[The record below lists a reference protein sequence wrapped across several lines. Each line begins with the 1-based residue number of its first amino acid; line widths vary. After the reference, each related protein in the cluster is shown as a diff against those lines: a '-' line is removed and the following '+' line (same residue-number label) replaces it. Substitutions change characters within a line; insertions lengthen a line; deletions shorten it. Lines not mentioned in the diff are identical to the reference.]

1 MQRLEAANP
10 AEHWAGLSEREAS
23 ERRRTDGP
31 NELPADRK
39 RGWLRILADVLREPM
54 LGLLVLCGAIYVI
67 LGDRGEAA
75 MLSAFVAVIIAISVL
90 QAQKA
95 ERTLDE
101 LRRLSAAQAI
111 VIRSGRQQRIQARNV
126 VRGDLVVLIEGDRV
140 PADVVLI
147 SGRNVSVDE
156 SLLTGESAPVRK
168 SIVIAVPD
176 VMGKP
181 GGNDLPFVYSGTM
194 IVQGKGLGRVLA
206 IGKETEIG
214 RIGRALTGIV
224 PEPARAQVETTR
236 IVRCLAIAAALL
248 SLTVTLIYGYQRG
261 SWLQAAL
268 VGIAFA
274 MAIMPEE
281 LPVVLSAFFGLGS
294 WRIARNGVLT
304 RYLPAIETLGAT
316 TVLCVDKTGTIT
328 ANQMRVAAL
337 SSPDGA
343 TWFSGVEPLPDA
355 FHEILEFGV
364 LASHRDPFDP
374 TERAIAQAL
383 DSFLA
388 DTEHVHRD
396 WVLGGEYPLSRE
408 MLAMSRA
415 WSSAAGGDERV
426 IAAKG
431 APEAISDLCHL
442 SADQR
447 TAVAAAVDSFA
458 SRGLRVLGVAR
469 APYGSA
475 ALPSSQHEF
484 DFKFIGLVALEDPIR
499 RGVSD
504 AVREAYAAG
513 IRTII
518 ITGDYPSTAISVAR
532 EIGLANAERYITGAQ
547 LEDMS
552 ESELSEHIKV
562 TNVFC
567 RVVPEQ
573 KLRIVQALKRDGE
586 IVAMTGD
593 GVNDAPALK
602 AAHVGIAMG
611 ARGTDVAREAA
622 ALVLLNDDFTSILE
636 AVKQGRRIY
645 DNLRKAITFVTAA
658 HVPIVG
664 MSIIPVLFG
673 MPLLLLPIH
682 ILFLQLIID
691 PACSIAFEA
700 EPPEPD
706 VMKRPPRDVDSRL
719 FDRATIMPAAVQGL
733 IILLTVISIFV
744 LALGFG
750 REEATARAMAFT
762 TMVLCS
768 LALLFVNRFADQTPG
783 PNRIM
788 LIITTGAVIVL
799 ALGVSIP
806 ALQSLFRFGA
816 MGSFGVSVVAS
827 AAALC
832 FGALLLSRMLSRSI
846 AKRSRTFRRTSM

>member
-415 WSSAAGGDERV
+415 WSSAAGGSLRPRVLRRRFRIFATSPQIRERRWRLPSTPSRREGCACSAWRARLTAV
-426 IAAKG
+426 QHFRHR
-431 APEAISDLCHL
+431 STSSTSNL
-442 SADQR
+442 SA
-447 TAVAAAVDSFA
+447 S
-458 SRGLRVLGVAR
+458 
-469 APYGSA
+469 
-475 ALPSSQHEF
+475 LPSRTRSVVEF
-484 DFKFIGLVALEDPIR
+484 LMRLGKPTR
-499 RGVSD
+499 RAS
-504 AVREAYAAG
+504 
-513 IRTII
+513 
-518 ITGDYPSTAISVAR
+518 
-532 EIGLANAERYITGAQ
+532 ER
-547 LEDMS
+547 S
-552 ESELSEHIKV
+552 SS
-562 TNVFC
+562 
-567 RVVPEQ
+567 
-573 KLRIVQALKRDGE
+573 
-586 IVAMTGD
+586 
-593 GVNDAPALK
+593 PA
-602 AAHVGIAMG
+602 
-611 ARGTDVAREAA
+611 T
-622 ALVLLNDDFTSILE
+622 T
-636 AVKQGRRIY
+636 RR
-645 DNLRKAITFVTAA
+645 
-658 HVPIVG
+658 
-664 MSIIPVLFG
+664 
-673 MPLLLLPIH
+673 PLLAWRARSGLQTQNAILP
-682 ILFLQLIID
+682 
-691 PACSIAFEA
+691 
-700 EPPEPD
+700 
-706 VMKRPPRDVDSRL
+706 
-719 FDRATIMPAAVQGL
+719 
-733 IILLTVISIFV
+733 
-744 LALGFG
+744 
-750 REEATARAMAFT
+750 ARSSKT
-762 TMVLCS
+762 
-768 LALLFVNRFADQTPG
+768 
-783 PNRIM
+783 
-788 LIITTGAVIVL
+788 
-799 ALGVSIP
+799 
-806 ALQSLFRFGA
+806 
-816 MGSFGVSVVAS
+816 
-827 AAALC
+827 
-832 FGALLLSRMLSRSI
+832 
-846 AKRSRTFRRTSM
+846 